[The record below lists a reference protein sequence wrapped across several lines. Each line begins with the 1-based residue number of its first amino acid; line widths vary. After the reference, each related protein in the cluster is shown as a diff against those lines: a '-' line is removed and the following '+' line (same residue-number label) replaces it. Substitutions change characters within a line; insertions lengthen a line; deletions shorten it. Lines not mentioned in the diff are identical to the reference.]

1 MNGTNK
7 VLHRRLMGKADQI
20 LNVIH
25 DEPC

>member
-7 VLHRRLMGKADQI
+7 VLHWRLMGKADQI